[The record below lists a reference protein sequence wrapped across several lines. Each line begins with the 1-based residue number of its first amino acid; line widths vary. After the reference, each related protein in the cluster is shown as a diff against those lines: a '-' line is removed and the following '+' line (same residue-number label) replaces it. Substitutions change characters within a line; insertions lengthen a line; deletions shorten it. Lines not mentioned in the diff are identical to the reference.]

1 MKVYISVD
9 IEGVTGV
16 TSWNETVLENSEHKW
31 AAEQMVRET
40 IAACEA
46 AIEMGATEVIVK
58 DAHDSGRNMDIARF
72 PKEVKVIKGWTNSP
86 ESMMAGIDETFDAAI
101 FIGYHSGAGHN
112 GNPLS
117 HTMNSEKA
125 VFIKINGE
133 LASEFTMNSYIAAY
147 YNVPV
152 VFLSGDKMLC
162 EQSKELIPNIE
173 TVAVKE
179 GIGGATFNMNP
190 EYACECIKDGVK
202 EGLKKI
208 GQCKLDSPK
217 EFNLEIR
224 FREHKDANKAKYY
237 PGASLLDHYS
247 IGYIAKDIQEM
258 MTTKMFIL

>member
-9 IEGVTGV
+9 IEGITGV
-16 TSWNETVLENSEHKW
+16 TSWSETMLENPEHKL
-31 AAEQMVRET
+31 ASEQMVKET

-46 AIEMGATEVIVK
+46 AIEMGAAEIVVK
-58 DAHDSGRNMDIARF
+58 DAHDSGRNMDITRF

-162 EQSKELIPNIE
+162 EQSKKLIPNIE

-202 EGLKKI
+202 IGLKKI
-208 GQCKLDSPK
+208 EECKLDSPK

-224 FREHKDANKAKYY
+224 FREHKDANRAKYY
-237 PGASLLDHYS
+237 PGVNLLDQYS
-247 IGYIAKDIQEM
+247 IEYMAKDIQEM